1 MVRSVSLLLVVIFY
15 YTSCH
20 DVPVKNKPQPDKD
33 HPDEGV
39 VEIEDDDEHVDFE
52 PVIEFPDDSPDYKE
66 RARNGADSELA
77 EHGHWQ
83 LHKIINGI
91 VHKEIQTAEMIE
103 DFKRL
108 ARNGTKGGSM
118 IKPYIPM
125 KKYAEKMR
133 EEEERKAKEAERIAG
148 K

>member
-1 MVRSVSLLLVVIFY
+1 MVAFCYL
-15 YTSCH
+15 SCH
-20 DVPVKNKPQPDKD
+20 DIPVKNKPQPDKD
-33 HPDEGV
+33 HPDEAE
-39 VEIEDDDEHVDFE
+39 VELETDDEHVDFE

-66 RARNGADSELA
+66 RARNGADADLQ

-91 VHKEIQTAEMIE
+91 VHKEIQTAEMIA

-118 IKPYIPM
+118 IKPYVPM
-125 KKYAEKMR
+125 KTYMEKKKEQEMQ
-133 EEEERKAKEAERIAG
+133 KAKEAERMRG
-148 K
+148 